1 MKVFIDSCSEA
12 KLKMHN
18 VASWL
23 EEENHQAL
31 PWDEPGVFM
40 PGDHLFTKLR
50 KISQQVDAAIFIFS
64 EDDKVWFREDMT
76 TQPRDNILLEFGL
89 LAGPLGAEK
98 TIIYKKGKPKQH
110 IDLQGIL
117 YVDLNRPNDAR
128 IRIQQWI
135 SALASKVT
143 PLRLPTSGRAG
154 IAVDV
159 SHGRG
164 KWQRGSIFDIAD
176 EQHSPLNRIFSE
188 ADRACSD

>member
-1 MKVFIDSCSEA
+1 MKVFIGSSSEA
-12 KLKMHN
+12 KQEMRN
-18 VASWL
+18 VARWI
-23 EEENHQAL
+23 EDDNHQAL

-89 LAGPLGAEK
+89 FAGQLGAER
-98 TIIYKKGKPKQH
+98 TIICKKGTPKQP

-128 IRIQQWI
+128 SRIQKWI
-135 SALASKVT
+135 AALAIEVKPQTSPVSLAISLSKENFRHLCGIT
-143 PLRLPTSGRAG
+143 LLKEYIGPTGAAFRLF
-154 IAVDV
+154 V
-159 SHGRG
+159 SLSHN
-164 KWQRGSIFDIAD
+164 F
-176 EQHSPLNRIFSE
+176 
-188 ADRACSD
+188 